1 MEPTLIIKGGNPLK
15 GTVTVSGAKNAAVA
29 ILPAALLSDEPCV
42 VDNLPDILDVKVLSH
57 ILQRMGAKAEFKHN
71 IMAIDPRG
79 VENQAVP
86 YDLTRH
92 MRASYYLL
100 GAMLGRFGEA
110 TIALPGGCVIGS
122 RPIDQHLKGM
132 EALGASPVTM
142 GLSEVYSALQQ
153 GTINAVEN
161 PLSTLLANS
170 FDEVCKY
177 FVLDRHVYQIQFVV
191 IGTEF
196 FNTLTEEQQN
206 WLIETGTEAGVYQN
220 KLMQEAEANNIQ
232 ALKDRGVTVT
242 EADYAAYAEAAKSF
256 YTDSKTSAAWSE
268 GLYDRVLAII
278 NG

>member
-1 MEPTLIIKGGNPLK
+1 MLCGLFPYDQGPGKSIRQNREELYLEPTLIIKGGNPLK

-110 TIALPGGCVIGS
+110 TIALPGGCVIG
-122 RPIDQHLKGM
+122 
-132 EALGASPVTM
+132 
-142 GLSEVYSALQQ
+142 
-153 GTINAVEN
+153 
-161 PLSTLLANS
+161 
-170 FDEVCKY
+170 
-177 FVLDRHVYQIQFVV
+177 
-191 IGTEF
+191 
-196 FNTLTEEQQN
+196 
-206 WLIETGTEAGVYQN
+206 
-220 KLMQEAEANNIQ
+220 
-232 ALKDRGVTVT
+232 
-242 EADYAAYAEAAKSF
+242 
-256 YTDSKTSAAWSE
+256 
-268 GLYDRVLAII
+268 
-278 NG
+278 